1 MRPKFQATNVCI
13 ETHSIYYLYLQF
25 EEEKLCVHV
34 ITFRQSNMYT
44 HGDKCYQFD
53 NCKNDV

>member
-1 MRPKFQATNVCI
+1 MRQWFYASNVCI
-13 ETHSIYYLYLQF
+13 ETRSIYFYLKF
-25 EEEKLCVHV
+25 EEEKLGMHV

-44 HGDKCYQFD
+44 HCDNAYQFD